1 MFVID
6 ILVVAVV
13 FALVFRSN
21 RKIGESFGPLH
32 GPWYKQNLD
41 RLFLYHLVFSFIFPL
56 VPGDAL
62 GYWTFGFQQ
71 VLGTSD
77 RMGDY
82 FGVGTIFLLW
92 LNFIPYK
99 IMGLS
104 FLTGNILYGVC
115 GFLGLRYLFL
125 LYVGSLKAN
134 VKVMGMMV
142 IPFLFYLP
150 NLNFW
155 TAGVGKDTLCF
166 FGIAWFFYS
175 LVHYRRMF
183 IQLGIAITM
192 VYFIRPHVALML
204 GLGTSLA
211 IIFSREMKPVYK
223 VLFLIAA
230 VVAFSFVYQK
240 VAVFLMVEDLSVN
253 SLSGLARDK
262 AAGLGTKGVGSAVDI
277 SHYSVPLRLFTY
289 LFRPLLFDVHNL
301 ITFLSFLENVVYL
314 VTTFI
319 GIRSIKWR
327 DLSALPMWL
336 KAAFITFLT
345 CTIVFSNSL
354 GNLGII
360 MREKNMTM
368 IYLPMVCLWAYS
380 RRRQEATAMR
390 RTPIPTP

>member
-183 IQLGIAITM
+183 IRLGIAITM
-192 VYFIRPHVALML
+192 VY
-204 GLGTSLA
+204 
-211 IIFSREMKPVYK
+211 
-223 VLFLIAA
+223 
-230 VVAFSFVYQK
+230 
-240 VAVFLMVEDLSVN
+240 
-253 SLSGLARDK
+253 
-262 AAGLGTKGVGSAVDI
+262 
-277 SHYSVPLRLFTY
+277 
-289 LFRPLLFDVHNL
+289 
-301 ITFLSFLENVVYL
+301 
-314 VTTFI
+314 
-319 GIRSIKWR
+319 
-327 DLSALPMWL
+327 
-336 KAAFITFLT
+336 
-345 CTIVFSNSL
+345 
-354 GNLGII
+354 
-360 MREKNMTM
+360 
-368 IYLPMVCLWAYS
+368 
-380 RRRQEATAMR
+380 
-390 RTPIPTP
+390 